1 MKNKT
6 HTVFVRCPHCDHL
19 NITDDE
25 FYRLRCSEC
34 NEIFINL
41 ECTLALN
48 DKPGQSYQ
56 ETGS

>member
-19 NITDDE
+19 NITDSE
-25 FYRLRCSEC
+25 FYRIRCSEC

-41 ECTLALN
+41 ECTLLLN
-48 DKPGQSYQ
+48 DKSG
-56 ETGS
+56 